1 MSDDRFDK
9 ARLEDLGRR
18 AELTE
23 YTFASAAPGVGRLVA
38 RLRAAWNDVATRWHV
53 RPLAAQ
59 QSAFNAALV
68 EWLARRQLGP
78 SAAEA
83 GRVALDRAGAQL
95 NRDAA
100 AVAARAAR
108 LGGDLS
114 ARGAG
119 GGAILPNRIR
129 RRWRLAYFSPLPP
142 ARSGIADYSAELL
155 PYLAE
160 RADITLFTDQAEAP
174 GDLPRRPVAAFPA
187 ERWAYDLPLYQMG
200 NSAHH
205 AAIYHM
211 LRRYPG
217 MTVLHDYVLHHLVA
231 ELTLGA
237 GSFAAYAREMGY
249 DLGEAAAPRLRD
261 IRSGRAA
268 NPLTEVA
275 LNARVID
282 SSLGLIVHSHTVA
295 GWIRAI
301 RPAARVAVIPHLVAP
316 RRARSRRAELNLP
329 PEALLVAVVGQ
340 VTATKQLPLALRAF
354 RRLLAVVP
362 DARFLI
368 VGQALP
374 EVDLDGLLAEL
385 GLGESVIRMDYVESF
400 DAFND
405 WAATADIVLNLRY
418 PTLGETSGA
427 ALRVMAAGRALVV
440 FDHGWYAEIPDGA
453 AVKTPPLDEE
463 ALLAALLALA
473 GAPERRAALG
483 AAAAR
488 YVAEVCAPAAVA
500 GAMIDFLAA
509 LEPAGA

>member
-1 MSDDRFDK
+1 MSDDRFDTT
-9 ARLEDLGRR
+9 RLEELGRR
-18 AELTE
+18 AELSE
-23 YTFASAAPGVGRLVA
+23 YTFTSAAPGVGRLVA

-95 NRDAA
+95 NRDTA

-114 ARGAG
+114 AREAG
-119 GGAILPNRIR
+119 R
-129 RRWRLAYFSPLPP
+129 RRLRLAYFSPLPP
-142 ARSGIADYSAELL
+142 VRSGIADYSAELL

-160 RADITLFTDQAEAP
+160 RADITLFTDGPDAP
-174 GDLPRRPVAAFPA
+174 GNLPRRPVAAFPA
-187 ERWAYDLPLYQMG
+187 ERWAYDLPFYQMG

-211 LRRYPG
+211 LRLYPG
-217 MTVLHDYVLHHLVA
+217 VTVLHDYALHHLVA

-301 RPAARVAVIPHLVAP
+301 RPAARVAVIPHLVTP
-316 RRARSRRAELNLP
+316 RRTRSRRAELNLP
-329 PEALLVAVVGQ
+329 PETLLVAVVGQ

-368 VGQALP
+368 VGQVLP
-374 EVDLDGLLAEL
+374 EVDLGGLLAEL
-385 GLGESVIRMDYVESF
+385 SLGESVIRMDYVESF

-440 FDHGWYAEIPDGA
+440 FDHGWYAEIPNGA

-463 ALLAALLALA
+463 ALLAGLLALA
-473 GAPERRAALG
+473 RSPARRAALG

-488 YVAEVCAPAAVA
+488 YVAETCAPAAVA
-500 GAMIDFLAA
+500 GAIIDFIAP